1 MASRSRAM
9 AREELLKIIQ
19 LCESIEKSG
28 VDPFTVDVKSLLN
41 RLRHILDSQKTFDT
55 ILVDAETLYKI
66 AIVIAL
72 QHKWLRD
79 RAASL
84 FVDSQLV
91 AVRILSADLRDI
103 ASWLASSWRP
113 IVFSEQLTAGM
124 VRDGLEYFLGLP
136 TRAGPREGTSSASD
150 ISGSIQDLLPIFS
163 QDKPLEDE
171 VRNIH
176 GEMLEL
182 AGDGG
187 RLDYFNFI
195 SREGEMNR
203 PYRAYLVS
211 FIVSEGLAEILRNP
225 LTGEIY
231 LQPFREKLDRK
242 TVTSLPITV
251 TVKRDGRDN
260 T

>member
-1 MASRSRAM
+1 MASRSRAV
-9 AREELLKIIQ
+9 AREELVRIIQ

-41 RLRHILDSQKTFDT
+41 RLRHILESQKNFDT

-84 FVDSQLV
+84 FVDSQLIT
-91 AVRILSADLRDI
+91 VRILAADLRDV

-124 VRDGLEYFLGLP
+124 VRDGLEYFLSLP
-136 TRAGPREGTSSASD
+136 TRAGPRERLSSTAE
-150 ISGSIQDLLPIFS
+150 ISGLTKDLLPIFS
-163 QDKPLEDE
+163 QDITLEDE
-171 VRNIH
+171 IRRIH

-187 RLDYFNFI
+187 HLDYFQFI
-195 SREGEMNR
+195 SREGEANR
-203 PYRAYLVS
+203 PYRAYIVS

-225 LTGEIY
+225 LSGEMYI
-231 LQPFREKLDRK
+231 QPFKEKVDRK

-251 TVKRDGRDN
+251 TVGKN
-260 T
+260 E